1 MASPP
6 LPIQRITFLLFFLAA
21 LLMLGLVLWPF
32 WNQLF
37 MAFFLAS
44 IFHPAHTRLSSKTRP
59 WVAAAL
65 TCTLITL
72 CVFLP
77 LVYCVTSISAEIPA
91 MIQLA
96 RKTDF
101 FAILQQTLQNST
113 LISRGGA
120 LLADFGINF
129 EVANLPDLITRL
141 LTTTGL
147 FVSRQV
153 SAWATDIM
161 RFFFQ
166 FCILILCIYFLLI
179 EYQRLTAFMLKLS
192 PLPESQNRLLIGKF
206 SSIAGTILI
215 GNGLS
220 GLIQGVLGGIFFAL
234 MGLVSPV
241 LWGVAMGVLA
251 FLPILGV
258 GLVLLPTTLIFLLK
272 AKFLQA
278 LVTLVF
284 YLFLTV
290 FIEYLFKP
298 KFVGA
303 QAQLPPILVLLS
315 IIGAMSITG
324 IMGIIYGPLAVT
336 AFLTLSDMYV
346 REYQPYV
353 DNRDERGREPL
364 P

>member
-1 MASPP
+1 MTSSLPP
-6 LPIQRITFLLFFLAA
+6 LQRITFLFIFLLA
-21 LLMLGLVLWPF
+21 LLMLGVVLWPF

-37 MAFFLAS
+37 VAFFLAS
-44 IFHPAHTRLSSKTRP
+44 IFHPAYSRLSSKTRP

-77 LVYCVTSISAEIPA
+77 LMYCIKSISAEIPA
-91 MIQLA
+91 VIQLG
-96 RKTDF
+96 RRTDI
-101 FAILQQTLQNST
+101 FALLQQTLQNST
-113 LISRGGA
+113 LIQRTGE

-129 EVANLPDLITRL
+129 EVANIPELMTRL
-141 LTTTGL
+141 LTTAGL
-147 FVSRQV
+147 FASRQV
-153 SAWATDIM
+153 STWATDIM
-161 RFFFQ
+161 RFFFD
-166 FCILILCIYFLLI
+166 FCILIVCIYFLLI
-179 EYQRLTAFMLKLS
+179 EYHRLTAFLLKLS
-192 PLPESQNRLLIGKF
+192 PLPEAQNRLLIDKF

-220 GLIQGVLGGIFFAL
+220 GLIQGVLGGIFFAA

-241 LWGVAMGVLA
+241 LWGVVMGVLA

-258 GLVLLPTTLIFLLK
+258 GLVLLPTTLIFFLK
-272 AKFLQA
+272 GKFWQA
-278 LVTLVF
+278 VVTLVF

-290 FIEYLFKP
+290 FIEYMFKP

-315 IIGAMSITG
+315 IIGGMSISG
-324 IMGIIYGPLAVT
+324 VLGIIYGPLAVT

-346 REYQPYV
+346 REYQPYL
-353 DNRDERGREPL
+353 DSRGSNGD
-364 P
+364 